1 MDDFKTFFDDYR
13 ENLARNDWFAFI
25 DYVEKHENC
34 QYLVLFPKLKG
45 CITKKMEFIIN
56 YN

>member
-1 MDDFKTFFDDYR
+1 MDDFKTWFDDYR
-13 ENLARNDWFAFI
+13 ENLAWNDWFAFI

-34 QYLVLFPKLKG
+34 QYLVLFPKLRG
-45 CITKKMEFIIN
+45 CITKMEFIIN

>member
-1 MDDFKTFFDDYR
+1 MNDQKEWFDDYR

-45 CITKKMEFIIN
+45 CITKIEFIIN